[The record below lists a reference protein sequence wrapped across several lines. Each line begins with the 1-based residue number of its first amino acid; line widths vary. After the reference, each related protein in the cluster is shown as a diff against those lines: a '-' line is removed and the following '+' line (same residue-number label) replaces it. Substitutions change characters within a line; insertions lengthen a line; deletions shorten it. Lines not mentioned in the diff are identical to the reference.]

1 MRRNPGIA
9 RAGASAC
16 WPRPRPCSRSAPA
29 SASAAAPNCTD
40 TGPTEQTCTF
50 RVPIQVAGY
59 EVLQET
65 RSVGSPNR
73 APQLDGHITKME
85 TDIVDERR
93 RPGPDQ
99 PADAAP
105 HRLPQHRPLGRD
117 LPGGI
122 TDWDSTQQA
131 FPLPERFYAAG
142 EERAKISMPSGYGYP
157 LNASTSNNWVL
168 LYMVMNHRGV
178 TDNAFVQYTM
188 TVDTSGSL
196 TPVKP
201 YWMDVNDC
209 HVDPFYNVPG
219 MGKPGTTQN
228 MTKDVTITEPG
239 RIVAGIG
246 HVHGGAQ
253 KLTLTEPGCANRQI
267 AQSLPT
273 WGNADHPFYNV
284 RPILHEPG
292 PINMTAFRS
301 QQGIPVND
309 GEVVRLNSIYDN
321 SKPHTRVMGIEQ
333 IYVAPDPGVTQNCQP
348 LPTDMETLGSPLA
361 GRATPPDFTVPLT
374 GLDANGQAV
383 TIKGP
388 PGKLKKVKG
397 GAVIPVGDRFFSR
410 PNVQVKVKKGLT
422 WQFSSNE
429 LHNVTLANGPAGI
442 ASPNLNANRTFWSQL
457 PKKGTYNFFCSL
469 HPVQMHQRVVVKGK
483 KKEAE
488 EERKAQEDLG
498 RGA

>member
-1 MRRNPGIA
+1 MKSSRRGPRHRA
-9 RAGASAC
+9 RLILGLLAAVAGALAAG
-16 WPRPRPCSRSAPA
+16 APA
-29 SASAAAPNCTD
+29 ASAAAPNCTD
-40 TGPTEQTCTF
+40 TAPDEQTCTF
-50 RVPIQVAGY
+50 RVPIQVNGY

-65 RSVGSPNR
+65 RTVGSPNR
-73 APQLDGHITKME
+73 APALDGHITKME
-85 TDIVDERR
+85 TDIVDAGGAPLPISRLMLHHIVFLNIGR
-93 RPGPDQ
+93 W
-99 PADAAP
+99 DATC
-105 HRLPQHRPLGRD
+105 
-117 LPGGI
+117 PGGI
-122 TDWDSTQQA
+122 TDWDSTSQG

-142 EERAKISMPSGYGYP
+142 EERAKISLPDGYGYP
-157 LNASTSNNWVL
+157 LNASSDNTWAL

-188 TVDTSGSL
+188 TVDTSGTA

-201 YWMDVNDC
+201 YWMDINDC

-246 HVHGGAQ
+246 HVHGGAR
-253 KLTLTEPGCANRQI
+253 KLTLTEPGCGNRQV
-267 AQSLPT
+267 AESLPT

-292 PINMTAFRS
+292 PVNMTAFRS

-361 GRATPPDFTVPLT
+361 GRSSPPDFTVPLT

-383 TIKGP
+383 TIKAP
-388 PGKLKKVKG
+388 PGKLKRVKG
-397 GAVIPVGDRFFSR
+397 GTVVPVVDRAFTK
-410 PNVQVKVKKGLT
+410 PNVEVRVKKGLT
-422 WQFSSNE
+422 WQFAGNE

-442 ASPNLNANRTFWSQL
+442 ASQNLDDNRTFWSQL

-483 KKEAE
+483 KKKK
-488 EERKAQEDLG
+488 RKSK
-498 RGA
+498 RKRK

>member
-1 MRRNPGIA
+1 MRREPRYRA
-9 RAGASAC
+9 RWIVGLLVVAAAALAL
-16 WPRPRPCSRSAPA
+16 APS

-40 TGPTEQTCTF
+40 SGPDEQTCTF
-50 RVPIQVAGY
+50 RVPIEVAGY

-85 TDIVDERR
+85 TDIVDAGGAPLPISRLMLHHIVFLNVGR
-93 RPGPDQ
+93 W
-99 PADAAP
+99 DATCS
-105 HRLPQHRPLGRD
+105 R
-117 LPGGI
+117 GI

-142 EERAKISMPSGYGYP
+142 EERAKISMPDGYGYP
-157 LNASTSNNWVL
+157 LNASTNNSWIL

-188 TVDTSGSL
+188 TVDTSGTL

-201 YWMDVNDC
+201 YWMDINDC

-228 MTKDVTITEPG
+228 RTQDVTITEPG

-253 KLTLTEPGCANRQI
+253 KLSLTQPGCDNRQV
-267 AQSLPT
+267 AESLPT
-273 WGNADHPFYNV
+273 WGDADHPFYNV

-348 LPTDMETLGSPLA
+348 LPTDMEILGSPLA
-361 GRATPPDFTVPLT
+361 GRSSPPPFTVPLT
-374 GLDANGQAV
+374 GLDSSGQAV
-383 TIKGP
+383 TIKKP
-388 PGKLKKVKG
+388 PGKLKKAKG
-397 GAVIPVGDRFFSR
+397 GTVIPVGDRFFSR

-422 WQFSSNE
+422 WQFSGNE
-429 LHNVTLANGPAGI
+429 LHNITLANGPAGI
-442 ASPNLNANRTFWSQL
+442 ASENLDGNRTFWSQL

-469 HPVQMHQRVVVKGK
+469 HPVQMHQRIVVKGK
-483 KKEAE
+483 KKK
-488 EERKAQEDLG
+488 RKKG
-498 RGA
+498 KRRKR